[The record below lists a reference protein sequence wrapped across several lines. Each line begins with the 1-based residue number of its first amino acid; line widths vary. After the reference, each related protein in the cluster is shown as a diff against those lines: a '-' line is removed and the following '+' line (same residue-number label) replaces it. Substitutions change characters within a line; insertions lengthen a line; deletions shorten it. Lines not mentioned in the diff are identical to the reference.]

1 MPTITGLYRYPIK
14 GLSAQPL
21 TFCNLE
27 AGLPL
32 VNDRVFAL
40 VRPGAPVDPFEP
52 LWGKKGLF
60 AMLMLDEQ
68 LASVRTFV
76 DTDTLRFTATRNDVV
91 VAEGNLADSD
101 DREALEHFFW
111 SLLPAF
117 PVPPKL
123 VRSKAGHFMD
133 KPDNV
138 VSLVNLATVRDLERR
153 WNVDIDPMRFRAN
166 IYIDDVEPWAEFDWV
181 GHSIS
186 VGDAILKID
195 RRNGRCGA
203 TNVDPVSGLRNRDI
217 PGQLRATFGH
227 KDLGLYLA
235 VQQSGTISSGQRF
248 DAPNIIWTESAISG
262 GSLRRQTRLRRFICS
277 GCYHIY
283 DEELGLPDKDVPSH
297 TPFGIRAARAAL

>member
-248 DAPNIIWTESAISG
+248 DAPNIIRTESAISG

-277 GCYHIY
+277 GC
-283 DEELGLPDKDVPSH
+283 
-297 TPFGIRAARAAL
+297 